1 MRVTWETVSEIDNA
15 GFSLYRTGSVGDRPE
30 PGDLLAYVPSQA
42 PGSAQGF
49 AYSYDDLDVQ
59 PGQTW
64 WYWLEDVSMGG
75 ATTLHGPVS
84 ATVSTPTAVTLSGVQ
99 ANPAAGTAA
108 LPWLLVVAGAG
119 VALALGRRR

>member
-1 MRVTWETVSEIDNA
+1 
-15 GFSLYRTGSVGDRPE
+15 
-30 PGDLLAYVPSQA
+30 
-42 PGSAQGF
+42 
-49 AYSYDDLDVQ
+49 DDLDVQ

-84 ATVSTPTAVTLSGVQ
+84 ATMSTPAAVTLSGVQ
-99 ANPAAGTAA
+99 ASPAAGTAA